1 MKIIALTGFAG
12 KESMAMGQVK
22 DIPDPIALDL
32 IKAGYAEKV
41 EGDNNGK
48 SKVSKTRKRKEQ

>member
-1 MKIIALTGFAG
+1 MKIVALTGFAG

-22 DIPDPIALDL
+22 DVPDPIALDL
-32 IKAGYAEKV
+32 INAGYAEKV

-48 SKVSKTRKRKEQ
+48 SKVSKTRQRKKQ